1 VIVSFQGTSI
11 YHWAPG
17 DSAATVAAEGPGMMD
32 GIEALGDG
40 RFVVSTWTD
49 SSLFVLR
56 GDKITKLV
64 GGLPAAADIALDR
77 ERGRIAVPLLMDN
90 RVEFVDLQR

>member
-1 VIVSFQGTSI
+1 
-11 YHWAPG
+11 
-17 DSAATVAAEGPGMMD
+17 MMD

-49 SSLFVLR
+49 SSLFVLD

-77 ERGRIAVPLLMDN
+77 ERGRIAVPLLTEN
-90 RVEFVDLQR
+90 RVDFVDLQQ